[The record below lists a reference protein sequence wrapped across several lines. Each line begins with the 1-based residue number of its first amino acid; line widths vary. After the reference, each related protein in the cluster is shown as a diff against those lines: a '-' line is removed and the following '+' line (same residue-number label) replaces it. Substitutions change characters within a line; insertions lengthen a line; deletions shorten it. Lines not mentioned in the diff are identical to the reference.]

1 MHAKPTVDN
10 KVFGTTKYLPER
22 GVQQNCL
29 VFSITM
35 YMNFT
40 RILAVCYD
48 KVRKKQQITEHF
60 PIFDSK
66 PIAHF
71 PIFDNK
77 PIAYFPVIFRQQV
90 NCAFP
95 FIFCQQTNC
104 AFSFLSYHTNTYNV
118 LRKRQRKT
126 LPVHRRNR

>member
-1 MHAKPTVDN
+1 MPAINVPFYFMKLKYSVFTSTVYRNTVDN
-10 KVFGTTKYLPER
+10 IAIDHKV
-22 GVQQNCL
+22 
-29 VFSITM
+29 
-35 YMNFT
+35 T
-40 RILAVCYD
+40 R
-48 KVRKKQQITEHF
+48 KVRIKQQTTEHF

-118 LRKRQRKT
+118 LRKR
-126 LPVHRRNR
+126 

>member
-1 MHAKPTVDN
+1 MTVLFYFNTVDN
-10 KVFGTTKYLPER
+10 IAIVHKV
-22 GVQQNCL
+22 
-29 VFSITM
+29 
-35 YMNFT
+35 T
-40 RILAVCYD
+40 R
-48 KVRKKQQITEHF
+48 KGRKKQQTT
-60 PIFDSK
+60 
-66 PIAHF
+66 AHY

-118 LRKRQRKT
+118 LRKR
-126 LPVHRRNR
+126 